1 MTIPIYSA
9 IAIFPQ
15 LVIINLRSYILIS
28 GPFIQMLKDNSSW
41 LFLMTTHILLFL

>member
-15 LVIINLRSYILIS
+15 LVNINLRSYILIS
-28 GPFIQMLKDNSSW
+28 GPFIQMLKDNENVKKDMAISTES
-41 LFLMTTHILLFL
+41 